1 MLLVIIALAFPADII
16 VHYTSNSQ
24 LNELTE
30 KYNKLQCDYAV
41 SELYSNQAD
50 SAIMSI
56 LNYSNYNCNIDTQR
70 FLARIFCY
78 SRFTYHIFEC
88 DRIKQ
93 NNNNN
98 KSDN

>member
-1 MLLVIIALAFPADII
+1 MLLVIIALTFPADMI

-24 LNELTE
+24 LDELNE
-30 KYNKLQCDYAV
+30 KYNKLKCDYAI

-70 FLARIFCY
+70 FLARIFCD
-78 SRFTYHIFEC
+78 SRFTYHILEC
-88 DRIKQ
+88 DRIRQ
-93 NNNNN
+93 TNNN
-98 KSDN
+98 KNNN